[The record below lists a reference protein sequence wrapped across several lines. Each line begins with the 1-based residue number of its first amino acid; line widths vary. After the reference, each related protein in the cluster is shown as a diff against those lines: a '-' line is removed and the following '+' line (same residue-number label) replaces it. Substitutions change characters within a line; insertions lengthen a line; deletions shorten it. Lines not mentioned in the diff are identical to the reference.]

1 VPAAVKCSS
10 EETFLKSTLPAFYS
24 VKAEL
29 KEKLLTLQTF
39 SLQWFIDTKSTLFV
53 FLSSAPPNKEIW
65 YPIDHVV
72 KLSQIL
78 SRMQIHKAGYKN
90 YSIVSNSTMKGMSIL
105 VYTRDIF

>member
-10 EETFLKSTLPAFYS
+10 KETFLKSTLPTFYS

-39 SLQWFIDTKSTLFV
+39 SLQWFIDIKSALYV

-72 KLSQIL
+72 KLS
-78 SRMQIHKAGYKN
+78 
-90 YSIVSNSTMKGMSIL
+90 
-105 VYTRDIF
+105 